1 MPNPAEFVF
10 DRQGYKIN
18 NKIPKYSGAYNIYK
32 IQQIPTYDVE
42 WYQIENIEKTVI
54 MNQVHDT
61 INFDE
66 VKQFCTQKE
75 ENYFCAL
82 NAVAIHGKPE
92 KSCSMQ
98 LVLNHILKTG
108 NFSLC
113 KLEKMYYKT
122 KQQYLIKTRKFI

>member
-1 MPNPAEFVF
+1 
-10 DRQGYKIN
+10 
-18 NKIPKYSGAYNIYK
+18 
-32 IQQIPTYDVE
+32 
-42 WYQIENIEKTVI
+42 

-82 NAVAIHGKPE
+82 NAVAIHGKSE

-108 NFSLC
+108 TFSLC
-113 KLEKMYYKT
+113 KLEKIYYKT
-122 KQQYLIKTRKFI
+122 KQQYLIKNQKIHLTNPAKADYLTRQ